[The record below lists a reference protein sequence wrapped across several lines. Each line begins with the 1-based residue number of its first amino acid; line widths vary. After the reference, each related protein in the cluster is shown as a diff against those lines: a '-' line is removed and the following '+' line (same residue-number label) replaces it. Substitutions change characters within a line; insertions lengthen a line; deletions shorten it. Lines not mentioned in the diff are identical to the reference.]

1 MRRRFVREESGVALG
16 LAIIIIVL
24 VGVMGAGLLV
34 FVRND
39 LEAVVEVNQGQRAFN
54 LADAGVQAARRELL
68 SQPAADLYD
77 GESTDN
83 SGWAYAGQS
92 GAPTKTLDMEEGT
105 VAITI
110 QYLSPSASERQA
122 GQVDFAPEP
131 LPSGQDEYP
140 DGRDYFRV
148 VSEGQAG
155 EARRIVEAIYYT
167 TDLSAPKGF
176 YTPEDIRL
184 EDTADVNDVS
194 LFAGGDVTLTGN
206 AGISGEDRAYGD
218 WYNPPFNERRRA
230 TMSAGIG
237 AGGQIDGVSASNLGT
252 RDFDA
257 NTSPRFVKDSSEDS
271 RGNGIYFPF
280 DYRSQP
286 DIEYLRDEAIKQEA
300 ETGQDNY
307 RQVSGGRQR
316 LRSWPD
322 GSTDRTVVFVENT
335 GDGNN
340 EVVWEVPGACTDD
353 PPKRGT
359 LVVSNSSFEMLR
371 NRALFAGTVIVR
383 GGDNEDAN
391 SVDVGGGACIDGY
404 VNATGTI
411 TIAGEVRR
419 SGSASEENRPGF
431 FDVRLWSW
439 RELYE

>member
-1 MRRRFVREESGVALG
+1 M
-16 LAIIIIVL
+16 IVL

-39 LEAVVEVNQGQRAFN
+39 LETVVEVNQGQRAFN
-54 LADAGVQAARRELL
+54 LADAGAQVARRELL
-68 SQPAADLYD
+68 SQPDPNLYD
-77 GESTDN
+77 GNDADN
-83 SGWAYAGQS
+83 SEWAYKGQS

-105 VAITI
+105 AAITI
-110 QYLSPSASERQA
+110 QYLSPSASERQV
-122 GQVDFAPEP
+122 GQADYAPEP

-155 EARRIVEAIYYT
+155 EARRRVEAIYYT
-167 TDLSAPKGF
+167 TDLGAPKGF
-176 YTPEDIRL
+176 YTPGDIRL

-194 LFAGGDVTLTGN
+194 LFAGGDVAL
-206 AGISGEDRAYGD
+206 AGRASIGGEDRAYGD

-230 TMSAGIG
+230 TPAAGIG
-237 AGGQIDGVSASNLGT
+237 AGAQIDGVSASNLGT

-257 NTSPRFVKDSSEDS
+257 NTSPRLVKDPSEDS
-271 RGNGIYFPF
+271 RGNGIHFPF

-307 RQVSGGRQR
+307 RQISGGRHR
-316 LRSWPD
+316 LDSWP
-322 GSTDRTVVFVENT
+322 GNSTNRTVVFVEYT

-340 EVVWEVPGACTDD
+340 EVVWEVPGACNDD
-353 PPKRGT
+353 PPKRGM
-359 LVVSNSSFEMLR
+359 LVISNSNFEMAQ
-371 NRALFAGTVIVR
+371 NRALFAGTVVVA
-383 GGDNEDAN
+383 GGYEDAN
-391 SVDVGGGACIDGY
+391 SVDVGGGSCIDGY

-419 SGSASEENRPGF
+419 SKSALEENRPGF